1 MKRKLL
7 SPAWLVALLALS
19 AGCAAPRVV
28 GKATLA
34 NEPGTPG
41 PGAPAVGV
49 TLNFINLGGTLEESI
64 PTVQTDAK
72 GEYRSPELPP
82 GKYTVEAELPGYVIE
97 RTSVVLKKHG
107 AKKAPFVLKKIRE
120 AKGKSVKEGKDD
132 NIPTPGEVQIK
143 PPY

>member
-7 SPAWLVALLALS
+7 RAVWLGALLAAS
-19 AGCAAPRVV
+19 AGCAAPRIM

-34 NEPGTPG
+34 NEQGAPG

-49 TLNFINLGGTLEESI
+49 TLNFINLGGTLEESVQA
-64 PTVQTDAK
+64 VQTDAK
-72 GEYRSPELPP
+72 GEYRSPVLPP
-82 GKYTVEAELPGYVIE
+82 GKYTVEAELSGYVIE

-107 AKKAPFVLKKIRE
+107 AQKAPFVLKKIRE

-132 NIPTPGEVQIK
+132 NIPNPGEVQIK

>member
-7 SPAWLVALLALS
+7 SQAWLVALLVAS

-28 GKATLA
+28 GKATFA
-34 NEPGTPG
+34 NEPGAPG
-41 PGAPAVGV
+41 PVAPAVGV

-72 GEYRSPELPP
+72 GEYSSPELPP
-82 GKYTVEAELPGYVIE
+82 GKYTVEAELQGHVIE
-97 RTSVVLKKHG
+97 RASVVLKKHG
-107 AKKAPFVLKKIRE
+107 KKKVPFVLKKIRE

>member
-1 MKRKLL
+1 M
-7 SPAWLVALLALS
+7 
-19 AGCAAPRVV
+19 
-28 GKATLA
+28 
-34 NEPGTPG
+34 
-41 PGAPAVGV
+41 GV
-49 TLNFINLGGTLEESI
+49 TLNFINLGGTLEESV

-72 GEYRSPELPP
+72 GEYRSPVLPP

-132 NIPTPGEVQIK
+132 NIPNPGEVQIK

>member
-34 NEPGTPG
+34 NEPGVPG

-72 GEYRSPELPP
+72 GEYRSPVLPP
-82 GKYTVEAELPGYVIE
+82 GKYTVEAELQGHVIE

-120 AKGKSVKEGKDD
+120 AKAKSVKEGKDD

>member
-1 MKRKLL
+1 MKRKWLRA
-7 SPAWLVALLALS
+7 AWLAALVAAS
-19 AGCAAPRVV
+19 AGCAAPRIL

-34 NEPGTPG
+34 NEQGVPG

-49 TLNFINLGGTLEESI
+49 TLNFINLGGTLEESV

-72 GEYRSPELPP
+72 GEYRSPVLPP
-82 GKYTVEAELPGYVIE
+82 GKYTVEAELPGYVLE
-97 RTSVVLKKHG
+97 RASVVLSKHG

-132 NIPTPGEVQIK
+132 NIPNPGEVQIK
-143 PPY
+143 PPF

>member
-7 SPAWLVALLALS
+7 SPAWLGALLALN
-19 AGCAAPRVV
+19 AGCAAPRIM

-34 NEPGTPG
+34 NEPGAPG

-49 TLNFINLGGTLEESI
+49 TLNFINLGGTLEESL

-72 GEYRSPELPP
+72 GEYRSSVLPP

-107 AKKAPFVLKKIRE
+107 AKKAPFVLKKIQE